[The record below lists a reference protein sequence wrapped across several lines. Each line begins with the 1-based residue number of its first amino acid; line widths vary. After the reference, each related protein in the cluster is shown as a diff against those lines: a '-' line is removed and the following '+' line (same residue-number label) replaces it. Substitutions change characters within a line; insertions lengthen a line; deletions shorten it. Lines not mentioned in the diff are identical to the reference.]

1 MGLGRLSCKS
11 IPDTA
16 AIAHQIP
23 RFREPTEDRDLVPQV
38 HKPAGQVITLALYAL
53 CILGGSGSG
62 PWGPRGAFYKASHN
76 LYL

>member
-1 MGLGRLSCKS
+1 MGLGRLSCK
-11 IPDTA
+11 A
-16 AIAHQIP
+16 ALTLRPLPTKIP
-23 RFREPTEDRDLVPQV
+23 RFKEPTEDRDLVPQV

-62 PWGPRGAFYKASHN
+62 LWGPRGAFYRVSHN